1 MSILPVARPR
11 PDGDS
16 PDPARRS
23 DVDEWGR
30 SEHMRSIVR
39 RLYDPVYR
47 YWFRVE
53 WDGLEKIPRQEEHC

>member
-1 MSILPVARPR
+1 MSILPVAQPAGRQG
-11 PDGDS
+11 PDQ
-16 PDPARRS
+16 ARRS

-53 WDGLEKIPRQEEHC
+53 WEGWRRSPTTAVPC